1 MFRSLFPLSRGQ
13 PLDLRNCQPFVV
25 VRGRDFYSW
34 NKSPDHEQPL
44 EKAVVECFPIVIIL
58 NFHPNLEIGMYY
70 YYSEWSYYYYS
81 EWSYYYYS
89 ECFCTIACF
98 IIPGRRSAGGPNS
111 GLQGLATARLVM
123 AHSDICADN
132 CPACMLVF
140 CLICSVAARPLL
152 GNPTSCFCTSR
163 SAVGE

>member
-1 MFRSLFPLSRGQ
+1 MFRSLFPLSSGQ

-25 VRGRDFYSW
+25 VRDRDFYSW

-70 YYSEWSYYYYS
+70 YYSEL
-81 EWSYYYYS
+81 SYYYYS

-123 AHSDICADN
+123 AHSDICADD
-132 CPACMLVF
+132 CPCLCLVF
-140 CLICSVAARPLL
+140 LL
-152 GNPTSCFCTSR
+152 AP
-163 SAVGE
+163 